1 MCSVS
6 DAVSVLPSL
15 SLGRAYTSTCTPLC
29 TMSDA
34 VGSPMCE
41 KKTTSLVF
49 TRLRFPS
56 RTCVRRVTPLER
68 AYARLPSHLNAPDLA
83 AYYCL
88 LAVEREGGTLLPW
101 CDTQQILRAF
111 WAWDVA
117 TFVTRSLPQLILC
130 TQRHATQHSTT
141 PHLERAPL
149 LEMVSDAA
157 STHSYETS
165 SNSYTCSQRVPTTG
179 CTYLRTTNNPYLNAP
194 VRGNHGTS

>member
-1 MCSVS
+1 MGACTPMCAVS

-15 SLGRAYTSTCTPLC
+15 SLGRSYTSTCTPLC

-41 KKTTSLVF
+41 MKTASLVF

-56 RTCVRRVTPLER
+56 RACVRRVTPLER

-88 LAVEREGGTLLPW
+88 LAVELEGGTLLPW

-117 TFVTRSLPQLILC
+117 CHFCHKVPHPTHTM
-130 TQRHATQHSTT
+130 HAAPRYAIQYHA
-141 PHLERAPL
+141 PPRARAL
-149 LEMVSDAA
+149 
-157 STHSYETS
+157 T
-165 SNSYTCSQRVPTTG
+165 
-179 CTYLRTTNNPYLNAP
+179 
-194 VRGNHGTS
+194 